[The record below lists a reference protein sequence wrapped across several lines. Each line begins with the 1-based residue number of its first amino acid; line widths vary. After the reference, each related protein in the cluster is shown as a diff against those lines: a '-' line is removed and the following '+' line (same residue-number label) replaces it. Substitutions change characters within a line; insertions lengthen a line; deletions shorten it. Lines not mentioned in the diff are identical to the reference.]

1 MRIPNYLQYSCP
13 PLLFGHF
20 ILGVSMNRLIRPYST
35 LTSIILMA
43 SIAATSL
50 AQVSADLS
58 QLTLERLF
66 NSKEFELESF
76 GPARWLKDGSGY
88 TLLEESADVEGR
100 HDIVRYDPETGDSS
114 VLVAAS
120 QLAVPGAE
128 KPLQIDDYSWSA
140 DGSKVLIYTNS
151 QRVWRTNSRG
161 DYWVLDLLG
170 GELKQLGKTFPDST
184 LMFATFSPDDSLA
197 AYVQFNNI
205 YVENLSTGEL
215 TQLTDNGSNTLINGT
230 FDWVYEE
237 EFGLRNG
244 FRWSPDG
251 SQIAYWQL
259 DSEGVEMFTL
269 INNTDSLYPQLSQF
283 PYPKVGE
290 TNSAARLGVIDVQGG
305 STRWLNLDGDPRM
318 HYPVFMEWAEN
329 SDELVVQQLNR
340 RQNVNQL
347 LLANSKTGSI
357 ETILTETDEAWLD
370 PVTDFQWFDKGRSFL
385 WVSEKNGWRQIFLV
399 SRDGQTETLLTPG
412 NYDAISILHA
422 DDSHVYFIASP
433 DDPQRRYLYRTPL
446 DGSGTL
452 ERLTPEDQTG
462 DHRYLVAADAGFAV
476 HWYSTRDT
484 PTEIDL
490 VSLPDHK
497 RLQLFTANTKV
508 RNSLD
513 QLQTG
518 ASEFFQV
525 TSEDGITMEGFLRLP
540 LDFDP
545 SKKYPVIFF
554 VYGEPAGQ
562 TARDQWSSRNLWH
575 VMMSQKGYVIA
586 TLDNRGQPAPKGREW
601 RKSIY
606 RNLGTT
612 NMRDQMLGAKALIE
626 QKPFIDPE
634 RVGVWGHS
642 GGGTSTLHLMF
653 RYPEMYKV
661 GVSQAP
667 VPDITLYDSI
677 YQERYSGILPED
689 AFQYEEAKAINHA
702 DGLEGKLLLV
712 HGTGDDNVH
721 YQGSE
726 RLINELVAL
735 NKQFDLMIYPN
746 RNHGISGA
754 EDGTSMHLGTLRTN
768 YFLEHLPPG
777 AK

>member
-1 MRIPNYLQYSCP
+1 
-13 PLLFGHF
+13 
-20 ILGVSMNRLIRPYST
+20 MNRLTRLLSLTT
-35 LTSIILMA
+35 LTFLMA
-43 SIAATSL
+43 STASL
-50 AQVSADLS
+50 AQDNDSPS
-58 QLTLERLF
+58 QLTLQRVF
-66 NSKEFELESF
+66 NSSDFDLENF

-88 TLLEESADVEGR
+88 TLLEESEEIEGR
-100 HDIVRYDPETGDSS
+100 HDIVRHDPETGSS
-114 VLVAAS
+114 EVLVPAS
-120 QLAVPGAE
+120 ALETNSGS
-128 KPLQIDDYSWSA
+128 KPLKIDDYSWSA
-140 DGSKVLIYTNS
+140 DGSKVLIYANS

-161 DYWVLDLLG
+161 DYWVLDLATG
-170 GELKQLGKTFPDST
+170 DLKQVGKSFQQST
-184 LMFATFSPDDSLA
+184 LMFATFSPDDSLIA
-197 AYVQFNNI
+197 FVQFNNL
-205 YVENLSTGEL
+205 YVENLSSGEI
-215 TQLTDNGSNTLINGT
+215 TQLTSNGSNTLINGT

-251 SQIAYWQL
+251 RQIAYWQL

-269 INNTDSLYPQLSQF
+269 INNTDSLYPELSQF

-290 TNSAARLGVIDVQGG
+290 TNSSARLGVISVEGG
-305 STRWLNLDGDPRM
+305 TTQWLDLEGDPRQ

-347 LLANSKTGSI
+347 LMANAQTGAI
-357 ETILTETDEAWLD
+357 QTILTETDEAWLD
-370 PVTDFQWFDKGRSFL
+370 PVTDFQWFDEGRSFL
-385 WVSEKNGWRQIFLV
+385 WVSDKNGWRQIFLV
-399 SRDGQTETLLTPG
+399 SRDGRNETLLTPG
-412 NYDAISILHA
+412 SYDAITILHA
-422 DDSHVYFIASP
+422 DADDGHVYFIASP
-433 DDPQRRYLYRTPL
+433 DDPQRRYLYRVPL
-446 DGSGTL
+446 DGSGSL
-452 ERLTPEDQTG
+452 ERITPADQSG
-462 DHRYLVAADAGFAV
+462 DHRYLVASDARYAV

-490 VSLPDHK
+490 VSLPTHE
-497 RLQLFTANTKV
+497 RLQLFTD
-508 RNSLD
+508 NSEVKATLA
-513 QLQTG
+513 QLERGDT
-518 ASEFFQV
+518 EFFQV
-525 TSEDGITMEGFLRLP
+525 TSEEGITMEGLLRLP
-540 LDFDP
+540 PDFDA

-575 VMMSQKGYVIA
+575 VMMSQKGYVVA

-601 RKSIY
+601 RKSVY
-606 RNLGTT
+606 RKLGTI
-612 NMRDQMLGAKALIE
+612 NMQDQMLGAKALLA
-626 QKPFIDPE
+626 QRPYLDPD
-634 RVGVWGHS
+634 RIGVWGHS

-661 GVSQAP
+661 GVAQAP

-677 YQERYSGILPED
+677 YQERYSGLLPED
-689 AFQYEEAKAINHA
+689 TFQYEEAKAINHA

-735 NKQFDLMIYPN
+735 DKQFDLMIYPN
-746 RNHGISGA
+746 RNHRISGKA
-754 EDGTSMHLGTLRTN
+754 DGTTLHLGTLRTN

-777 AK
+777 PK